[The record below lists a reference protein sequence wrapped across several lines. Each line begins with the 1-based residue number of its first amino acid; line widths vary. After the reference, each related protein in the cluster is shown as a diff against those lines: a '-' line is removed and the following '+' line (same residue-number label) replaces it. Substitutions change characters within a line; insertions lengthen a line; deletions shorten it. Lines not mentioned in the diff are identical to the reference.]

1 MKEKV
6 LVAMSGGVDS
16 SVAAALLMERGYD
29 AIGITMRLWNE
40 QADQKRQGCCSL
52 DDVDDARR
60 VADQLGIPHYVM
72 NLKEQFKENV
82 VDYFVSEYM
91 NGRTP
96 NPCIACNR
104 VMKFDILLNRA
115 RQLGISKLATGHYAR
130 ICLKEK
136 RYVLRR
142 GVDAKKDQSYFLFD
156 IPSEKLGSILFP
168 VGELTKDETR
178 QAAARFSLKTAE
190 KPESQEICFVPDDDY
205 PAFIKEYA
213 GNIERGEIITREGD
227 ALGEHDGLP
236 YYTIGQRK
244 RIGVSRP
251 KPLYVTAIEPAS
263 NRLVVGPEEELYSD
277 RMILGN
283 LTMHMQLKDG
293 EELDVQ
299 LRYRSGPV
307 KGKVYFNDDR
317 AEVVF
322 AEPAKAV
329 TPGQAAVFYNGD
341 TVTGGGWIESCSKD

>member
-29 AIGITMRLWNE
+29 PVGVTMRLWNE
-40 QADQKRQGCCSL
+40 PAEQKRQGCCSL

-60 VADQLGIPHYVM
+60 VADMLGIAHYVM
-72 NLKEQFKENV
+72 NLKEQFKTNV

-91 NGRTP
+91 KGRTP

-130 ICLKEK
+130 ICFEEN
-136 RYVLRR
+136 RYLLRR
-142 GVDAKKDQSYFLFD
+142 GVDANKDQSYFLFD
-156 IPSEKLGSILFP
+156 IPSEKLGRIIFP

-178 QAAARFSLKTAE
+178 EAAARFGLKTAQ

-205 PAFIKEYA
+205 PSFIEKYA
-213 GNIERGEIITREGD
+213 DNIERGAITTREGD
-227 ALGEHDGLP
+227 VLGEHEGLP

-251 KPLYVTAIEPAS
+251 HPLYVTAIEPAS
-263 NRLVVGPEEELYSD
+263 NTLVVGPEEELYTD

-283 LTMHMQLKDG
+283 LTMHI
-293 EELDVQ
+293 ELQEGQEVDVQ
-299 LRYRSGPV
+299 LRYRSRPV
-307 KGKVYFNDDR
+307 KAAVYFKGGG
-317 AEVVF
+317 AEVIF

-329 TPGQAAVFYNGD
+329 TPGQAAV
-341 TVTGGGWIESCSKD
+341 S

>member
-1 MKEKV
+1 M
-6 LVAMSGGVDS
+6 DS

-29 AIGITMRLWNE
+29 PVGVTMRLWNE
-40 QADQKRQGCCSL
+40 PAEQERQGCCSI

-72 NLKEQFKENV
+72 NLKVQFKENV
-82 VDYFVSEYM
+82 VDYFVGEYM
-91 NGRTP
+91 KGRTP

-130 ICLKEK
+130 ICHEDN

-142 GVDAKKDQSYFLFD
+142 GVDANKDQSYFLFD
-156 IPSEKLGSILFP
+156 IPNEKLGSIIFP
-168 VGELTKDETR
+168 VGELTKEETR
-178 QAAARFSLKTAE
+178 EAAARFGLKTAE

-205 PAFIKEYA
+205 PAFIEKYA
-213 GNIERGEIITREGD
+213 GEMERGVITTRNGD
-227 ALGEHDGLP
+227 VLGEHDGIP

-251 KPLYVTAIEPAS
+251 KPLYVTAIDHAS
-263 NRLVVGPEEELYSD
+263 NKLVVGPEEELYTG
-277 RMILGN
+277 RMTLGN
-283 LTMHMQLKDG
+283 LTMHIAVNEGQ
-293 EELDVQ
+293 ELDVQ
-299 LRYRSGPV
+299 LRYRSRSV
-307 KGKVYFNDDR
+307 KATVHFKEGG
-317 AEVVF
+317 AEVIF

-329 TPGQAAVFYNGD
+329 TPGQAAVFYIGD
-341 TVTGGGWIESCSKD
+341 DVAGGGWIESCANDF